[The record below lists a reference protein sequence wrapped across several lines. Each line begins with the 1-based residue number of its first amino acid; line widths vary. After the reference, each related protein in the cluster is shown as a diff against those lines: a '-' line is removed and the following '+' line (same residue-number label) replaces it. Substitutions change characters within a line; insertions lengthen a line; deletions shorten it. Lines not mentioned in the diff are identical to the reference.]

1 MAAPVLMKPIPAQ
14 IVNERAAFGPFDLKE
29 FIQVAEGGAKARFSA
44 ILKSGASL
52 PTGMICTEDGI
63 VTGIPGKDTQG
74 NYEIIVSAENEAGDA
89 QAEFVLT
96 IKPSLVSSATEYMD
110 QLKAQVWSAL
120 QQNLPLPNIEDMYN
134 QPISELDVYY
144 LLERW
149 ASITIWDAFN
159 LELPSEKKLLTLE
172 GISPHYLVYDRG
184 SCLVATPKDLFSHER
199 TIDDG
204 LRTARVLAGEA
215 FRRDWTVQLVGFEK
229 LTRAAWVEF
238 QRLGDVHDKRLEV
251 VGYSPSVD
259 DVKLY
264 SDQYVNSRFELEYR
278 FRNILLRFLIYTY
291 RIDNE
296 Y

>member
-29 FIQVAEGGAKARFSA
+29 FIQVAEGSAKARFSA
-44 ILKSGASL
+44 ILKTGAAL

-74 NYEIIVSAENEAGDA
+74 NYEIIVSAENADGDA

-96 IKPSLVSSATEYMD
+96 IKPSLATSGSEYMD

-120 QQNLPLPNIEDMYN
+120 QQNLPIPNIEDMYN
-134 QPISELDVYY
+134 QPITELEIYY

-159 LELPSEKKLLTLE
+159 LELPTEKKILTLE
-172 GISPHYLVYDRG
+172 GVSPHFNVYDRG

-199 TIDDG
+199 TIEDG
-204 LRTARVLAGEA
+204 LRTARVLAAEA
-215 FRRDWTVQLVGFEK
+215 YKRDWTIQLVGFEK

-238 QRLGDVHDKRLEV
+238 QRQGDLHGKRLEV
-251 VGYSPSVD
+251 VGYTPSVD

-264 SDQYVNSRFELEYR
+264 TDQSLNRGMELE
-278 FRNILLRFLIYTY
+278 
-291 RIDNE
+291 
-296 Y
+296 